1 MTHRPAL
8 PTRLINPL
16 YRAARDARAT
26 PLCPHGTAPGPSNGD
41 RGNARTSG
49 PPRPPSSTPAEESID
64 MSNLSPASYPPRRCA
79 RPGIPALLAA
89 CLATLLAGASAPALA
104 QPVALDAAAT
114 AQAAV
119 ALDDREMGLW
129 RAAYLRVA
137 RLADEGDAGA
147 ARLALRMRDAVTRFF
162 GTTLQVTPAQLRR
175 WAAVV
180 AQDDWANCDAPSTE
194 TLQLLQG

>member
-1 MTHRPAL
+1 
-8 PTRLINPL
+8 
-16 YRAARDARAT
+16 
-26 PLCPHGTAPGPSNGD
+26 
-41 RGNARTSG
+41 
-49 PPRPPSSTPAEESID
+49 
-64 MSNLSPASYPPRRCA
+64 MSNLSPASFPLRRCA

-104 QPVALDAAAT
+104 QPVALDAAA
-114 AQAAV
+114 APQAAV
-119 ALDDREMGLW
+119 AFDDREMALW

-147 ARLALRMRDAVTRFF
+147 ARLALRMRHAVTRYF

-194 TLQLLQG
+194 NTRPEPSASSAWPRLVSR